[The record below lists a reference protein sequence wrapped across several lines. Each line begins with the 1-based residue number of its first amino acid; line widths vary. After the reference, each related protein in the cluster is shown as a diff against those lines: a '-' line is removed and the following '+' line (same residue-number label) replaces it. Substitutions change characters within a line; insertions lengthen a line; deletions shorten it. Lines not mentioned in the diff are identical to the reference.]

1 MATIPSASLT
11 SSDGGGVIQIVP
23 PAADLSQERRGG
35 DSHRRQRCTFDFH
48 EQFTEMHNGK
58 GSYCGSERFQSA
70 FTLEVCR
77 MESSSRN
84 IASSSGLEEVADGG
98 VKEEDGSFDIA
109 RLMPKIFVVA
119 RWPRDAVGEEWHQG
133 GRRG

>member
-1 MATIPSASLT
+1 
-11 SSDGGGVIQIVP
+11 
-23 PAADLSQERRGG
+23 
-35 DSHRRQRCTFDFH
+35 
-48 EQFTEMHNGK
+48 
-58 GSYCGSERFQSA
+58 
-70 FTLEVCR
+70 